1 MNQRITFLGYGDY
14 YPTTWEGKL
23 LFVFFALIAIP
34 LMLTLLARCG
44 NIFTSVNNHVYSAI
58 LRRRQRNNVSTEALS
73 LITMSFIMIAYLH
86 IGVAINIFCY
96 EGWTYVD
103 SLYFWMVTFTTVG
116 FGDKLLPLDGQI
128 KLIPYRLF
136 GLSLVA
142 GIIDSLVSWMKK
154 HRAALLG
161 FVPTQTVEDNNAN
174 TSLESIQVSEKSNR
188 NSIDPISC
196 QQQQQRLNKV
206 RNNERLF

>member
-1 MNQRITFLGYGDY
+1 
-14 YPTTWEGKL
+14 
-23 LFVFFALIAIP
+23 
-34 LMLTLLARCG
+34 
-44 NIFTSVNNHVYSAI
+44 
-58 LRRRQRNNVSTEALS
+58 
-73 LITMSFIMIAYLH
+73 MIAYLH